1 MSKFFIT
8 HSWKD
13 IEFARRLFNDLTA
26 YGLEGWL
33 DDVTLQGGHRLAEQ
47 INKGL
52 EWCDVYLPIISRAAL
67 NSPWCWEEINA
78 AIALANKRNR
88 QGRPRIIPVLVED
101 CEDELPALLAARLYF
116 NFTNRYDAA
125 LKELLTKGFGIPL
138 KQVMVPPSPQVVT
151 LPRSIINPTDS
162 KEMILI
168 PAGEFVMGSNEGSA
182 DEKPPHTVYL
192 DSFYID
198 RFPVTNAEYKK
209 FIDATKREPPAHW
222 QNGKI
227 PPGKENHPVV
237 YVSWDDANA
246 YAQWAGKRLPT
257 EAEWEKAASWDD
269 SRKEKRV
276 YPWGN
281 DFDVG
286 KCNCAESGIGD
297 TTPVGKYSP
306 QGDSFYGVADMA
318 GNVWEW
324 CADWYDK
331 NYYKN
336 SPRENPKGP
345 ASGQY
350 RVLRGGSWLYLAYLR
365 ARGVPLLRWTCL
377 SRLLCGFSVRPVILP
392 QF

>member
-67 NSPWCWEEINA
+67 NSRWCWEEINA

-88 QGRPRIIPVLVED
+88 KGRPRIIPVLVED

-125 LKELLTKGFGIPL
+125 LKELLTKGFGIAL
-138 KQVMVPPSPQVVT
+138 KQVIVPPTPKVVT
-151 LPRSIINPTDS
+151 FPRSIINPKDS
-162 KEMILI
+162 KEMIPI
-168 PAGEFVMGSNEGSA
+168 PAGEFVMGSNKGGD
-182 DEKPPHTVYL
+182 DEKPPHIVYL
-192 DSFYID
+192 DAFYID

-209 FIDATKREPPAHW
+209 FIDATKRKPPEHW

-227 PPGKENHPVV
+227 PPSKENHPVV
-237 YVSWDDANA
+237 YVSWDDAKA

-269 SRKEKRV
+269 VKKQKRV

-281 DFDVG
+281 YFDASR
-286 KCNCAESGIGD
+286 CNSIESGIGD

-324 CADWYDK
+324 CADWYDSG
-331 NYYKN
+331 YYKD
-336 SPRENPKGP
+336 SPARNPRNDAP
-345 ASGQY
+345 GQY
-350 RVLRGGSWLYLAYLR
+350 RVLRGGSWGYFAGYVRVAYR
-365 ARGVPLLRWTCL
+365 NSSEPDDRDDNV
-377 SRLLCGFSVRPVILP
+377 GFRCA
-392 QF
+392 Q